1 MSDTGFPGAP
11 RARAPDRDLRER
23 VAVWSGSKGELLDE
37 VLGYRD
43 VITGSDQG
51 RSFQAFYDFLLS
63 PQRQAELTELLDRI
77 QQLAAIDEKDP
88 RMRRIHYDWL
98 DAAEP
103 DRHGGRAA
111 GCPGRGAP
119 PARMNPR

>member
-98 DAAEP
+98 DAAER